1 MDSGLGYF
9 FSATNP
15 LSVVRHLRQ
24 PVLVSFSFKP
34 QEQHTE
40 VLQDDVMLGR
50 IMSHQGRILVR
61 AIYLQTSL
69 SFSLDVRMFL
79 CYCVQ
84 TCKRSDV

>member
-1 MDSGLGYF
+1 M
-9 FSATNP
+9 
-15 LSVVRHLRQ
+15 VRHLRQ

-50 IMSHQGRILVR
+50 IMSHQGWILVR
-61 AIYLQTSL
+61 AIYLQTSF